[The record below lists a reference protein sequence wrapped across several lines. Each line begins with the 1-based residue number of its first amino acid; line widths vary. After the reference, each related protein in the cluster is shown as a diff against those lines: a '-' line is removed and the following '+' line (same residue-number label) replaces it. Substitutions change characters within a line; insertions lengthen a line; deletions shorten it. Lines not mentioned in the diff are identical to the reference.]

1 MYMKLLLALLILAIL
16 AGIVFLF
23 TSSSVEKPDSHESLV
38 TPEIPVTDKTAY
50 PPARY
55 VSVETDDVIEITPY
69 TSGEDFFTGLG
80 FVSIPLQTV
89 PSEEGVRY
97 EYNTTDSE
105 VSVWI
110 VNDEVIVYV
119 DDELEFIGQPLQL
132 ADTETI
138 ERVNEQQ
145 TRDEHASIVTTLATT
160 WKWQETTA
168 EDGAVFKPNS
178 EDVFTLTFTT
188 DGKVKGTTDCN
199 SFNGLYHIDYAGA
212 LTFNSLGMTRM
223 FCADSQEL
231 EFVTPLHG
239 SYYPQTSEGE
249 LYLRSIDNRF
259 TITLHQ

>member
-1 MYMKLLLALLILAIL
+1 MKLFLAFLILIML

-23 TSSSVEKPDSHESLV
+23 TSNSAEAPYTSDSILTPD
-38 TPEIPVTDKTAY
+38 IPVTDRTAY

-80 FVSIPLQTV
+80 FVSVPLQTI
-89 PSEEGVRY
+89 PSAEGVRY
-97 EYNTTDSE
+97 EYKNADSE

-110 VNDEVIVYV
+110 VDEEVVVYV
-119 DDELEFIGQPLQL
+119 DDELSFIGQPLQL
-132 ADTETI
+132 ADTDTL

-145 TRDEHASIVTTLATT
+145 TREEQMNVVTALATT
-160 WKWQETTA
+160 WKWQSTIA
-168 EDGAVFKPNS
+168 EDGTVFTPNN

-188 DGKVKGTTDCN
+188 DGKVGGTTDCN
-199 SFNGLYHIDYAGA
+199 NFSGLYHIDYAGA

-223 FCADSQEL
+223 FCAGSQEL

-239 SYYPQTSEGE
+239 SYYPQISEGE
-249 LYLRSIDNRF
+249 LYLKSIDNRF